1 MSRSTRNA
9 AVHAERRGEAAAL
22 GIPAVRNRV
31 LQMAAKRVVE
41 PIFEADLELSS
52 YGFRRRKRAAQAPA
66 AIHEAGNRGLN
77 FVVHGGIQ
85 SYFHSIRRGPPH
97 GTGGGA
103 DYGSKGMEVDP
114 LMAGSRGD

>member
-66 AIHEAGNRGLN
+66 AIHEAGNQGAEFCRSWGHSKLLPQHPAGNPPWNGWRSGLRIK
-77 FVVHGGIQ
+77 G
-85 SYFHSIRRGPPH
+85 
-97 GTGGGA
+97 
-103 DYGSKGMEVDP
+103 YGS
-114 LMAGSRGD
+114 